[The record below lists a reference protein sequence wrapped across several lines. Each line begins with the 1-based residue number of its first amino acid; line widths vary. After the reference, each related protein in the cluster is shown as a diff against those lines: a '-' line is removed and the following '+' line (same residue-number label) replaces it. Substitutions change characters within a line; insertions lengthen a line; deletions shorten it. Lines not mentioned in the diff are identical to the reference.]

1 MRRRRTHHCA
11 LIAVFRPDSLS
22 ALLGVT
28 AWRSLLQD
36 EDNSYAIIHNPVT
49 EASTHGIFTLFIDSC
64 IERRCQPSFEGAK
77 VVCAWSSLRC
87 NAEVVRP
94 DFCLYFRGRYAA
106 AGSPAKLIN
115 DGDALLSLRF
125 MLDEDQRSRLD
136 HPLLNP
142 MTVQT
147 VLLRS
152 LSEGLV
158 EGAGLGRVRPVGFF
172 PTGVFYRPGQ

>member
-11 LIAVFRPDSLS
+11 LIAVFWPDSLS

-64 IERRCQPSFEGAK
+64 IERRCQPSVRYWSSMITNYLRAQFEGAK

-106 AGSPAKLIN
+106 GSPAKLSKKCHI
-115 DGDALLSLRF
+115 
-125 MLDEDQRSRLD
+125 
-136 HPLLNP
+136 
-142 MTVQT
+142 
-147 VLLRS
+147 
-152 LSEGLV
+152 SEGS
-158 EGAGLGRVRPVGFF
+158 
-172 PTGVFYRPGQ
+172 